1 MNANVSNNINK
12 ASNQRFT
19 LKPDSK
25 ANY

>member
-1 MNANVSNNINK
+1 MNANVSSNINK

-19 LKPDSK
+19 LKPDIK